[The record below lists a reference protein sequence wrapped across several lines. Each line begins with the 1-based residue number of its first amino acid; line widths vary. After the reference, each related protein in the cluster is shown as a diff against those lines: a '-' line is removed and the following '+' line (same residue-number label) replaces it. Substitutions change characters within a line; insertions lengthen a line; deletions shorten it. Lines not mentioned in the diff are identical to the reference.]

1 MTHQAKF
8 IADGFSRATSAART
22 QIQAEVTKLYASLIA
37 HANFWDRFRLK
48 QQINA
53 EVRRRVAERVPPH
66 ALY

>member
-8 IADGFSRATSAART
+8 IADGFSWATSAVRT
-22 QIQAEVTKLYASLIA
+22 QVQTEVTKKYASLIA

-53 EVRRRVAERVPPH
+53 EVWRRVAERVSPH